1 MLIIWQ
7 LLLSI
12 SKYYETNI
20 QQKVSKSVF
29 IHIFNIYMTKVIK
42 YNLAIIFILISLF
55 ISKAQFIS
63 AIVGIDGLTCSACSF
78 STEKSIRKLIFVDSV
93 YMELEKNIATVY
105 FKKNTSVSIHS
116 LAQKVVDAGFA
127 VRSIHAIY
135 DFKDLKI
142 TPDQCWEY
150 ENNIYHFIKT
160 DKEQTLSGPTTIKFI
175 GEKYMQKAEY
185 KKWKLL
191 CTNTCNKL
199 TTPLTKNVYHI
210 TLF

>member
-1 MLIIWQ
+1 MLI
-7 LLLSI
+7 
-12 SKYYETNI
+12 
-20 QQKVSKSVF
+20 
-29 IHIFNIYMTKVIK
+29 MTKVIK
-42 YNLAIIFILISLF
+42 YNLTITIILISLF

-63 AIVGIDGLTCSACSF
+63 AVVGIDGLTCSACSF

-105 FKKNTSVSIHS
+105 FKKNSSVSIHS
-116 LAQKVVDAGFA
+116 LAQKVIDAGFA

-135 DFKDLKI
+135 DFQDLKI
-142 TPDQCWEY
+142 TPDQCWDY
-150 ENNIYHFIKT
+150 ENNIYHFIKIE
-160 DKEQTLSGPTTIKFI
+160 KEQTLSGPTTIKFI

-191 CTNTCNKL
+191 CTNTCNNL
-199 TTPLTKNVYHI
+199 TTSLTKNVYQI